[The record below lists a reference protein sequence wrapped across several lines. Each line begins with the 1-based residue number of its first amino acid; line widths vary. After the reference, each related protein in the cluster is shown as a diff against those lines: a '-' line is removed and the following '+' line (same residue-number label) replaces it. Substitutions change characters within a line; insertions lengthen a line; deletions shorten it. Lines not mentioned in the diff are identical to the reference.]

1 MPMKMTSER
10 ASQVARYTLSDPR
23 LPGLQALAVLVLEM
37 RDEISCLRGRIAE
50 LENKQPETANYDDE
64 MEVVNPYQF
73 DSLFG
78 LKPVDQIKAEA
89 KAKAEKQEAST
100 LRCADCNCI
109 SRTSTAR
116 AWTTGS
122 AVGSPAA

>member
-50 LENKQPETANYDDE
+50 LEGKQPEPVNYDDE
-64 MEVVNPYQF
+64 MEVV
-73 DSLFG
+73 
-78 LKPVDQIKAEA
+78 
-89 KAKAEKQEAST
+89 
-100 LRCADCNCI
+100 
-109 SRTSTAR
+109 TSH
-116 AWTTGS
+116 
-122 AVGSPAA
+122 V